1 MFRRV
6 TICPLIA
13 AVVLLLGACSG
24 MSSRPVMPV
33 SEVIVLSKAAL
44 PDQAIQRID
53 SARTTYALRGSDFAR
68 LADAG
73 VPPSVLDYLQQ
84 AFVNDVDLLTRYWV
98 QRKPLGTYTRF
109 YPQPVDLAKLADGG
123 DGMAD
128 IGKTIS
134 PSTPVKPQGLP
145 EWVTVYP
152 GSPGAPALTIG
163 EIRRL
168 IKESTPETDLSSRIG
183 ASRLRD
189 FMGTVGGGKYGSHL
203 TAGLTGSEL
212 AQLKLDGASE
222 AVLDA
227 LQQKFLAEYIEFSR
241 IRYLAMGHGS
251 SRAADVNQ
259 SSGRAR

>member
-1 MFRRV
+1 MLSQV
-6 TICPLIA
+6 TICPFIA
-13 AVVLLLGACSG
+13 AVVLLLGSCSG
-24 MSSRPVMPV
+24 LSSRPVMPV

-44 PDQAIQRID
+44 PEQAIQRID

-98 QRKPLGTYTRF
+98 QRKPLGTCTCF

-152 GSPGAPALTIG
+152 GRPGAPALTIG

-168 IKESTPETDLSSRIG
+168 VKESTPETDLSSRIG

-189 FMGTVGGGKYGSHL
+189 FMGTVGGGKYGSHF

-212 AQLKLDGASE
+212 AQLKIDGASE

-251 SRAADVNQ
+251 NRAADVNQ